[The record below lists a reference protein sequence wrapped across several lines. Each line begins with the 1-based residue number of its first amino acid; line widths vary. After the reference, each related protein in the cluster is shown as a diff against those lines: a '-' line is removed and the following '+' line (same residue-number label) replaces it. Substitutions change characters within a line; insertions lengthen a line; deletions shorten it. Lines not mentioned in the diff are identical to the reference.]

1 MCIINCLKFVMNVV
15 KRDWTDV
22 QSLLFFIDKKR
33 LSGIIFFVEL
43 CSLFTLKGEVNVKK
57 ALSLLLSVL
66 MLLSTL
72 SCISTVS
79 FAADADTVKATYSG
93 ARSYNGSYGEEIG
106 ATQVVADEV
115 YSFAM
120 DEIFYMV
127 IEEEGEYRFYAEE
140 SSLDTYLDIYT
151 DNQGSY
157 YFDDENGLN
166 FDGTL
171 YLYQGD
177 VITGKVGIRDGDP
190 EWDMVTMYVDR
201 GYSPEDEYD
210 DSRIG
215 ETIYLDD
222 FYAEIV
228 SEDACIIYDIYSE
241 EKEISIPSEIE
252 GYKVVGFGE
261 YVWCSSDVT
270 KITLPYTIET
280 LYPETFA
287 YRDKL
292 RWISVSSKNPNFKSV
307 DGVVFTKDG
316 NEIVIIPND
325 FRGTVRIPSG
335 NKKLTD
341 YQWKSLKKA
350 EKVSVASDHPVMV
363 KEGGVIYN
371 KEYTKIYYGRPT
383 SKNYEMKSTVKVI
396 GTAAFE
402 ECKTLE
408 SVKLSSKVTDIS
420 YATFAGCTSLKT
432 VTLPKKLV
440 SIGEA
445 AFAGTAIESVKLPS
459 TTEAL
464 YSTAFYKCTSLETVE
479 LNEGLKW
486 IGSSCFQYAGVKAI
500 DIPDSVEAL
509 DWSAFSRC
517 SKLSK
522 VDLGSGISY
531 IDGNVFYKC
540 KSLKQVVIPE
550 NIKNIYS
557 GAFTESGLTSV
568 KVPSNV
574 ETINGAFV
582 NCDNLKSVYI
592 GKGVEEAISAFEGC
606 DNLETVKFGDGFNGD
621 CMWAFSDCP
630 KLKDVTIPNSVTK
643 LAYKEFANCSS
654 LNEIDIPK
662 SVLKVDKWSVYGTGW
677 LNSQKRG
684 VIYLEHVLYGYKN
697 SKNTETV
704 PQNFKLITKPGTT
717 SIASGAFADQKNLV
731 EVVIP
736 DGMKYIG
743 EYAFYDCKNLKSIE
757 IPESVKK
764 IETYA
769 IGFIYGEVYYEEWDY
784 TEYQSIVDPDFV
796 IYGVPGSAAEKYADK
811 YGITFKKACSHKFS
825 KWIVDEE
832 ATLYQAGYKHKVC
845 SKCGKA
851 YDITEIEQLE
861 CSKPSLKTISNT
873 TSGVKITWGK
883 VKGADEYNIYRK
895 VKGGS
900 SYRKIGTTTKTTYT
914 DKTAKSGKKYY
925 YYVKAVNEA
934 GSSDAS
940 SSKSILYLADPTLK
954 TPSST
959 KKGIVLK
966 WNKITG
972 AEGYR
977 VYRKTGSGS
986 YKKIAT
992 VKGSTKVTYTDKS
1005 AKKGKTYTYKIK
1017 AYKSDNTSVYSN
1029 EKKIKDKY

>member
-1 MCIINCLKFVMNVV
+1 MCIINYLKFVMNVV

-57 ALSLLLSVL
+57 IVSLLLSVL

-72 SCISTVS
+72 SCISTVG
-79 FAADADTVKATYSG
+79 FAADADMAEATNSG
-93 ARSYNGSYGEEIG
+93 AESSGDEIG
-106 ATQVVADEV
+106 ARDIAPDES
-115 YSFAM
+115 YTFSNEDCFSM
-120 DEIFYMV
+120 E
-127 IEEEGEYRFYAEE
+127 IEEDGEYHFYTEE
-140 SSLDTYLDIYT
+140 SSLDTYLEIYT
-151 DNQGSY
+151 EDQGTY
-157 YFDDENGLN
+157 YFDDDNGQN
-166 FDGTL
+166 FDAVVEL
-171 YLYQGD
+171 CQGD
-177 VITGKVGIRDGDP
+177 VITGKIGIRSDEP
-190 EWDMVTMYVDR
+190 ASKSLTMYVDR
-201 GYSPEDEYD
+201 GSRSYDYYEDM
-210 DSRIG
+210 IG
-215 ETIYLDD
+215 EFIYEDGWC
-222 FYAEIV
+222 AEVI
-228 SEDACIIYDIYSE
+228 SGGKCIITEIYSSK
-241 EKEISIPSEIE
+241 KELTVPSKIQ
-252 GYKVVGFGE
+252 GFKVVGF
-261 YVWCSSDVT
+261 SDYIWGSYRAT

-280 LYPETFA
+280 LNASTFA
-287 YRDKL
+287 EHDKL
-292 RWISVSSKNPNFKSV
+292 STISVNSKNPNFKSV
-307 DGVVFTKDG
+307 NGVVFTKDG
-316 NEIVIIPND
+316 NEIVLIPTA
-325 FRGTVRIPSG
+325 FTGRIKIPSG
-335 NKKLTD
+335 TKKLSSE
-341 YQWKSLKKA
+341 QWKSLKNA
-350 EKVSVASDHPVMV
+350 ETVAVADDHPTLV
-363 KEGGVIYN
+363 KEKGIIYN
-371 KEYTKIYYGRPT
+371 KAYTKIYYGRPST
-383 SKNYEMKSTVKVI
+383 KNYEMKSTVKVI
-396 GTAAFE
+396 EAAAFE
-402 ECKTLE
+402 NCTTLE
-408 SVKLSSKVTDIS
+408 SVKISSKVTDIS
-420 YATFAGCTSLKT
+420 YAAFAGCTSLKK

-445 AFAGTAIESVKLPS
+445 AFMKSAVESIKLPS
-459 TTEAL
+459 TTKKIDT
-464 YSTAFYKCTSLETVE
+464 TAFYNCTDLESVA
-479 LNEGLKW
+479 LNEGLNY
-486 IGSSCFQYAGVKAI
+486 IGSSCFQRSGIKSVT
-500 DIPDSVEAL
+500 IPDSVEILYWA
-509 DWSAFSRC
+509 AFSGC
-517 SKLSK
+517 TKLSK
-522 VDLGSGISY
+522 VKIGTGLSR
-531 IDGNVFYKC
+531 IDGNMFYKC
-540 KSLKQVVIPE
+540 KSLKQIEFPK
-550 NIKNIYS
+550 NIKTIYN
-557 GAFTESGLTSV
+557 GAFKESGLTSV
-568 KVPSNV
+568 KIPYTV
-574 ETINGAFV
+574 ERMNAAFV
-582 NCDNLKSVYI
+582 DCDSLKTAYI
-592 GKGVEEAISAFEGC
+592 GKGVIEANSSFEGC
-606 DNLETVKFGDGFNGD
+606 DNLETVTFADGFNGD
-621 CMWAFSDCP
+621 CTWAFDGCS
-630 KLKDVTIPNSVTK
+630 KLKDVEIPKSVTQ
-643 LAYKEFANCSS
+643 LAYKEFANCTS
-654 LNEIDIPK
+654 LNEIDIP
-662 SVLKVDKWSVYGTGW
+662 STVLKVDKWSVYETGW

-697 SKNTETV
+697 SKNTEKL
-704 PQNFKLITKPGTT
+704 PQNFELITKPGTT
-717 SIASGAFADQKNLV
+717 SVASYAFADQKNLV
-731 EVVIP
+731 DVVFP

-743 EYAFYDCKNLKSIE
+743 EYSFNNCKNLKSVE

-764 IETYA
+764 IEPYA

-861 CSKPSLKTISNT
+861 CSKPALKTISNT